1 MYARV
6 RAAEPHGASGDRPR
20 SAPSLAAAPVRL
32 SAASPKL
39 TETRPAL
46 RPGARKSSSCF
57 AIPGL
62 AWPVLGRGTL
72 DSELGRLLLQI
83 IGVIVMTVAIG
94 LLLPFLND
102 ADDTPPSEDERR
114 DRALR

>member
-1 MYARV
+1 
-6 RAAEPHGASGDRPR
+6 
-20 SAPSLAAAPVRL
+20 
-32 SAASPKL
+32 
-39 TETRPAL
+39 
-46 RPGARKSSSCF
+46 
-57 AIPGL
+57 
-62 AWPVLGRGTL
+62 L